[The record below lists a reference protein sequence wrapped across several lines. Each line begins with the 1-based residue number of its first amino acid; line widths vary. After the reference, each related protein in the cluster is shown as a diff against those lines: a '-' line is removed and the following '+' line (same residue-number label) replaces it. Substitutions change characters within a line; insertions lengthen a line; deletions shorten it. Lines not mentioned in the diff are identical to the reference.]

1 MVGLEKVTNKIIASA
16 EADAA
21 RILAEADAEC
31 AAIIAAAK
39 EKAAKISADAEDAA
53 DAESESVVSRARAEA
68 ETERRG
74 ILLAGRCRAI
84 DAVFGEAEKKI
95 CGMPSENYLG
105 FLVALAREASR
116 GLTGECTVT
125 LNRSDRVS
133 FGKAFI
139 AQLSS
144 EKNGIEWKLSDSEAR
159 IGGGLLLDSG
169 DTRTDCS
176 VAALISEVRPAL
188 EGDVCRILFGGEKEK
203 NNG

>member
-31 AAIIAAAK
+31 AAIIAA
-39 EKAAKISADAEDAA
+39 
-53 DAESESVVSRARAEA
+53 
-68 ETERRG
+68 
-74 ILLAGRCRAI
+74 
-84 DAVFGEAEKKI
+84 
-95 CGMPSENYLG
+95 
-105 FLVALAREASR
+105 
-116 GLTGECTVT
+116 VT

-133 FGKAFI
+133 FGKALI

>member
-31 AAIIAAAK
+31 AAVLAAA
-39 EKAAKISADAEDAA
+39 EENAAKLRVAAEDAA
-53 DAESESVVSRARAEA
+53 DTESASVVSRARAAA

-84 DAVFGEAEKKI
+84 DAAFSAAEKKI

-105 FLVALAREASR
+105 FLVALAREASA
-116 GLTGECTVT
+116 GQSGECVVT

-133 FGKAFI
+133 FGRTLIEHMKASGDGI
-139 AQLSS
+139 DWQLSD
-144 EKNGIEWKLSDSEAR
+144 GEAR
-159 IGGGLLLDSG
+159 ISGGLWLDFG
-169 DTRTDCS
+169 ETRVDCS
-176 VAALISEVRPAL
+176 VAALIAEARPSL
-188 EGDVCRILFGGEKEK
+188 EADVCRALFGGGEVK
-203 NNG
+203 ND